1 VRLPWQAR
9 EYERVCANCGY
20 TWRVPRQFAHRRV
33 QSISG
38 MSVASRTTI
47 DRSELEQ
54 EVESDMAVNEE
65 VESFATCPRCGWDRY
80 TQHAIRS

>member
-1 VRLPWQAR
+1 
-9 EYERVCANCGY
+9 
-20 TWRVPRQFAHRRV
+20 
-33 QSISG
+33 
-38 MSVASRTTI
+38 MSVASRTMI

-80 TQHAIRS
+80 TQRAIRS